1 MAQKRNYMSG
11 LSAQMDSIKMV
22 DEKGSTVAGEAKN
35 DDKAGMLEVN
45 SVGEDYR
52 DKKLAVFVDTDVYLR
67 LNTLISHI
75 NAYRKRGNMTTM
87 DCVIY
92 NAVLEYL
99 DKHEGEVAEFHDIRS
114 MVSKPTLPNRK

>member
-22 DEKGSTVAGEAKN
+22 DEKGSTDKTEAKA
-35 DDKAGMLEVN
+35 DDKSAVN
-45 SVGEDYR
+45 EAVAMDEDYR